1 MRSLRRSP
9 VFAVIAVVSLAL
21 GIGANTAIFSIVNS
35 LLLRPRPVANPDELV
50 ELYVGDLNH
59 PYETCSYPSYTEL
72 RDIND
77 VFTGLAAYSLR
88 QFTLTDERH
97 AEQVWGEAVS
107 GNYFD
112 VLGLSTANGRMLV
125 ADDDRQSA
133 GNPVAVISDGL
144 WRRRYNADPNLIGRT
159 IAINSHSLTVVG
171 IAGPRYTGML
181 RGLATEV
188 WIPLNVMPV
197 VEPSRPRI
205 LTRDSR
211 WLMLVG
217 RLKSDTTFD
226 RVRARF
232 SLLSREMQQRRPE
245 EWRWL
250 RPETG
255 TVRELFVSVFR
266 ERDTRV
272 HPSLREAAYA
282 VVALLVALV
291 NLVLLVAC
299 MNLASM
305 LLVRAAARRKEIAVR
320 LALGASRSR
329 LIRQLIIESV
339 LLAMVAGVIGV
350 VLTAWMLG
358 ALVTFMPSFPEGI
371 RVALDLRMDWRVLA
385 YTIVFSTL
393 TGVLFGL
400 APALRSSRTDLS
412 STLNNDASAIVG
424 GHRQSRTRRV
434 LVVSQISLSV
444 LLLVAAGLL
453 LRSLDNIRPTR
464 LGFDSDNFLLVPLSL
479 DLTRYD
485 RRSSQDFYRQ
495 LSDRVS
501 TLPGVRRSSFVQDI
515 PGGFMGRTRRS
526 TEIEGYSPGPA
537 ERLEIDSSIV
547 GPHYFTDMNVP
558 VIRGRDFT
566 DADRDG
572 APCVAIVNEAFA
584 ERYFG
589 TITGAIGKHVA
600 AFSTESVPSKQMCAV
615 VGVVRDD
622 RWQSLE
628 KNVHPFFALP
638 LYQSF
643 GRRISLLVHTE
654 TDPAALTNLIRHA
667 IQQLDSTV
675 PVQDVRTLRE
685 HFDASAYPFRLLG
698 IVTSAC
704 GFMALFL
711 ATVGVYGLVS
721 YAAAQR
727 TREIGIRMALGAV
740 PRDVLTMVMGH
751 GIVLVGCG
759 ISLGLF
765 LSLVLT
771 RVLTSAV
778 FETDLL
784 FGVSPT
790 DAATFTVSRCYSVPS
805 RCSRATFRRGG
816 PRGSIRSS
824 PFVTISRSNRRAPG
838 KGRSTSQE
846 NIHGGRT
853 LGSFDAARV
862 VRRPSTVTFRDAPRE
877 DSYRSAH

>member
-1 MRSLRRSP
+1 MLDTLQDVVRDARYGLRSLRRSP
-9 VFAVIAVVSLAL
+9 AFAVIAVVSLAS

-35 LLLRPRPVANPDELV
+35 LLLRPRPVANPDQLV
-50 ELYVGDLNH
+50 ELYVGDVNH

-72 RDIND
+72 RDLNE
-77 VFTGLAAYSLR
+77 VFTGLAAYGIR

-112 VLGLSTANGRMLV
+112 VLGLSTSNGRMLV
-125 ADDDRQSA
+125 PDDDRQA
-133 GNPVAVISDGL
+133 TGTPVAVISDGL
-144 WRRRYNADPNLIGRT
+144 WRRRYNADQHLIGRT
-159 IAINSHSLTVVG
+159 IAINGQPLTVVG
-171 IAGPRYTGML
+171 IAGPRFSGML
-181 RGLATEV
+181 RGLASEV
-188 WIPLNVMPV
+188 WIPLTAMPV

-211 WLMLVG
+211 WLTLAG
-217 RLKSDTTFD
+217 RMKPDTTFD

-245 EWRWL
+245 EWRAL

-255 TVRELFVSVFR
+255 TIRELFVSVFR

-305 LLVRAAARRKEIAVR
+305 LLARASARRKEIAVR
-320 LALGASRSR
+320 LALGASRAR
-329 LIRQLIIESV
+329 LVRQLIVESV
-339 LLAMVAGVIGV
+339 LLAVVAGMIGV
-350 VLTAWMLG
+350 VLTAWLLG
-358 ALVTFMPSFPEGI
+358 ALLAFMPSFPEGI
-371 RVALDLRMDWRVLA
+371 RIALDLRMDWHVLA
-385 YTIVFSTL
+385 YAIGFSTL

-400 APALRSSRTDLS
+400 APALRSSRTGLS
-412 STLNNDASAIVG
+412 STLNNDASAIAG
-424 GHRQSRTRRV
+424 GHRQSRTRQV
-434 LVVSQISLSV
+434 LVVSQVSLSV
-444 LLLVAAGLL
+444 LLLIAAGLL

-464 LGFDSDNFLLVPLSL
+464 LGFESDNFLLVPLSL
-479 DLTRYD
+479 DVTRYD
-485 RRSSQDFYRQ
+485 RHSSQDFYRQ

-501 TLPGVRRSSFVQDI
+501 AVPGVRRLSFVQDI
-515 PGGFMGRTRRS
+515 PGGFMGGTRRS
-526 TEIEGYSPGPA
+526 TEIEGYSPAPN
-537 ERLEIDSSIV
+537 ESLEIDSSIV
-547 GPHYFTDMNVP
+547 GPRYFTNMNVP
-558 VIRGRDFT
+558 LIRGRDFT

-584 ERYFG
+584 ARYFG
-589 TITGAIGKHVA
+589 TTDAAMGKQVA
-600 AFSTESVPSKQMCAV
+600 AFHADRTPSKQMCAV

-622 RWQSLE
+622 RWQSLK
-628 KNVHPFFALP
+628 KNVRPFFALP
-638 LYQSF
+638 LLQSF
-643 GRRISLLVHTE
+643 RPRILLLVQTD
-654 TDPAALTNLIRHA
+654 TDPAGHTNLIRRA
-667 IQQLDSTV
+667 IQQLDPTV

-685 HFDASAYPFRLLG
+685 HFDAGAYPFRLLG

-711 ATVGVYGLVS
+711 ATVGVYGVVS

-740 PRDVLTMVMGH
+740 QRDVLTMVMRH
-751 GIVLVGCG
+751 GMVLVTLGLA
-759 ISLGLF
+759 LGLF

-778 FETDLL
+778 FESDLL

-790 DAATFTVSRCYSVPS
+790 DAATFIGVALLLTIVAVLACYIPAW
-805 RCSRATFRRGG
+805 R
-816 PRGSIRSS
+816 
-824 PFVTISRSNRRAPG
+824 
-838 KGRSTSQE
+838 
-846 NIHGGRT
+846 
-853 LGSFDAARV
+853 AARLDPLEAL
-862 VRRPSTVTFRDAPRE
+862 RHD
-877 DSYRSAH
+877 

>member
-1 MRSLRRSP
+1 MLNTIEDIVGDARYGMRSLGRSP
-9 VFAVIAVVSLAL
+9 GFAAIAVVSLAL

-50 ELYVGDLNH
+50 ELYVGDPNH

-72 RDIND
+72 RDVNG
-77 VFTGLAAYSLR
+77 VFTGLAAYSIR

-97 AEQVWGEAVS
+97 TEQVWGEAVS

-112 VLGLSTANGRMLV
+112 VLGLSTANGRML
-125 ADDDRQSA
+125 APDDDRQSN
-133 GNPVAVISDGL
+133 GDPVAVISDGL

-159 IAINSHSLTVVG
+159 IAINGHALTVVG
-171 IAGPRYTGML
+171 IAAPQYTGML
-181 RGLATEV
+181 RGLASEV

-217 RLKSDTTFD
+217 RLKSEVTID

-232 SLLSREMQQRRPE
+232 SLLSREMQQRHAE

-255 TVRELFVSVFR
+255 TVRELFVSVLR

-272 HPSLREAAYA
+272 HPDVRDAAYA

-305 LLVRAAARRKEIAVR
+305 LLARAVTRRKEIAVR
-320 LALGASRSR
+320 LALGAGRWR

-339 LLAMVAGVIGV
+339 LLAMVAGIIGI
-350 VLTAWMLG
+350 VLTAWLLG
-358 ALVTFMPSFPEGI
+358 ALVASMPAFPEGI

-385 YTIVFSTL
+385 YTIAFSTL

-400 APALRSSRTDLS
+400 APALRSSRADLS
-412 STLNNDASAIVG
+412 TTLNNDVSAIAG
-424 GHRQSRTRRV
+424 GHRQSRTRRILV
-434 LVVSQISLSV
+434 LSQVSLSV

-453 LRSLDNIRPTR
+453 LRSLENVRPTR
-464 LGFDSDNFLLVPLSL
+464 LGFGSDNFLLVPLTL
-479 DLTRYD
+479 DFTRYD

-495 LSDRVS
+495 LAERIS
-501 TLPGVRRSSFVQDI
+501 TLPGVRGSSFVKDM
-515 PGGFMGRTRRS
+515 PGGFLSRSRRS
-526 TEIEGYSPGPA
+526 TEIEGYSPAPN
-537 ERLEIDSSIV
+537 ERLEIDNTIV
-547 GPHYFTDMNVP
+547 GPQYFTNMNVP

-566 DADRDG
+566 EADRDG
-572 APCVAIVNEAFA
+572 APCVAIVNDAFA
-584 ERYFG
+584 ERYLG
-589 TITGAIGKHVA
+589 TASAALGKHLA
-600 AFSTESVPSKQMCAV
+600 AFDTTGTRPKQMCAI

-622 RWQSLE
+622 KWQSLE
-628 KNVHPFFALP
+628 KDARPFFFLP

-643 GRRISLLVHTE
+643 QRRMSLLVSTE
-654 TDPAALTNLIRHA
+654 TDPAGHINLIRRT
-667 IQQLDSTV
+667 IQQLDPAL
-675 PVQDVRTLRE
+675 PVQDVQTVRDY
-685 HFDASAYPFRLLG
+685 FGASAYPFRLLG
-698 IVTSAC
+698 IVTSGC

-721 YAAAQR
+721 NAAAQR
-727 TREIGIRMALGAV
+727 TREIGIRIALGALQ
-740 PRDVLTMVMGH
+740 RDVLTMVMRSGMVL
-751 GIVLVGCG
+751 IVCG
-759 ISLGLF
+759 IALGLF

-790 DAATFTVSRCYSVPS
+790 DAATFIGVALLLTVVAALACFVPAW
-805 RCSRATFRRGG
+805 R
-816 PRGSIRSS
+816 
-824 PFVTISRSNRRAPG
+824 
-838 KGRSTSQE
+838 
-846 NIHGGRT
+846 
-853 LGSFDAARV
+853 AARLDPLEAL
-862 VRRPSTVTFRDAPRE
+862 RHDQ
-877 DSYRSAH
+877 